1 MWSEFQWISVKEVLS
16 RVLRHP
22 MLQHVDLEAGIQ
34 YTLDFIGAVGLPN
47 IFEEKCESVEICNF
61 RGMLPCDLVA
71 INQVRNHK
79 TKGAMRYMTDN
90 FNGKSKDVRSFDT
103 WKSQGRIIY
112 TSFPKGTVDVSYK
125 AIKVDDEGFPM
136 LPDNPVFLKALEL
149 YIKKE
154 EFTVLFDLGK
164 IQQNV
169 LQNAQTEYAFKV
181 GQATT
186 EFILPSVS
194 EMQSI
199 TGMLH
204 QLVPHENQFVK
215 GFKTLGDKEINKVH

>member
-1 MWSEFQWISVKEVLS
+1 
-16 RVLRHP
+16 
-22 MLQHVDLEAGIQ
+22 
-34 YTLDFIGAVGLPN
+34 
-47 IFEEKCESVEICNF
+47 
-61 RGMLPCDLVA
+61 MLPCDLVA

-90 FNGKSKDVRSFDT
+90 FNGKSKDIRSFDT

-164 IQQNV
+164 I
-169 LQNAQTEYAFKV
+169 
-181 GQATT
+181 
-186 EFILPSVS
+186 
-194 EMQSI
+194 
-199 TGMLH
+199 
-204 QLVPHENQFVK
+204 
-215 GFKTLGDKEINKVH
+215 

>member
-1 MWSEFQWISVKEVLS
+1 MWAEFQWISIKEVMS

-22 MLQHVDLEAGIQ
+22 MLQDVSFEAGVQ
-34 YTLDFIGAVGLPN
+34 YTLDFIHTVGLPK
-47 IFEEKCESVEICNF
+47 IFTEKQDEIDICNF

-71 INQVRNHK
+71 INMIRNHRTKEPMRGMTGYFNTKDGHIHAYDSFK
-79 TKGAMRYMTDN
+79 T
-90 FNGKSKDVRSFDT
+90 
-103 WKSQGRIIY
+103 QGRVLY
-112 TSFPKGTVDVSYK
+112 VSFPKGKVDISYK

-154 EFTVLFDLGK
+154 AFTVLFDLGK

-169 LQNAQTEYAFKV
+169 LNNTQQEYAFKV
-181 GQATT
+181 AQLTQ
-186 EFILPSVS
+186 EFTIPSVS

-199 TGMLH
+199 TAML
-204 QLVPHENQFVK
+204 NQMIPRRNEFHR
-215 GFKTLGDKEINKVH
+215 GFKTLGDKEYVRAQ